1 MATPLADRKR
11 KNEVAENLV
20 ALRGQSESAI
30 AQLNQV
36 KGNLLNLKQAVN
48 SEAIFDA
55 EEEAEVQEVIVS
67 LAAQIQVILG
77 G

>member
-11 KNEVAENLV
+11 KNEVADSLAAFKNQ
-20 ALRGQSESAI
+20 GESAI

-36 KGNLLNLKQAVN
+36 KGNLLNLKQAVS

-55 EEEAEVQEVIVS
+55 EEEAEVQEVIVG
-67 LAAQIQVILG
+67 LAAQVQAVLG

>member
-11 KNEVAENLV
+11 KNEVADDLM
-20 ALRGQSESAI
+20 ALRNQGESAI

-36 KGNLLNLKQAVN
+36 KSNLLNLKQAVN

-55 EEEAEVQEVIVS
+55 EEEAEVQETIMG
-67 LAAQIQVILG
+67 LAAQMQALLRG
-77 G
+77 